1 MLPLEYRREMAY
13 LVLLFK
19 SRIGSSDINHSR
31 FLQPSWQNQRYKT
44 RNSSSYNYE
53 IKGAV
58 TRGNFFLQLGTQ
70 IWVKKIFQAP
80 VELQTYASCCMTCSR
95 IILQTRS
102 VTGGDFSCK
111 RQLET
116 PAVVLQVASCKKKLP
131 RVAAP

>member
-58 TRGNFFLQLGTQ
+58 TRGNFILQLGTQ

-80 VELQTYASCCMTCSR
+80 IELQTYASCSMTCSR

-102 VTGGDFSCK
+102 ATGGSLK
-111 RQLET
+111 RALRCE
-116 PAVVLQVASCKKKLP
+116 LQEKIASCDSALSSPNKII
-131 RVAAP
+131 